1 MTIPYAEIGIT
12 TNFSFLRGGS
22 HPQDYVHQAGA
33 LKLAAIGIADH
44 NTLAGIVRAYS
55 ELDNP
60 DLQHKPKLLIGA
72 RLVFIDGT
80 PDILVY
86 PRDRAAYGRLCQL
99 LTRGKRDA
107 EKGECHLKLGDL
119 LDFAEGQLLVL
130 SLPHRFDPDGALKL
144 LKQLQESCA
153 DGVWL
158 AASLLYRGDDRRRLA
173 RLAQLA
179 QTAHVPL
186 LATNEVLYHHPSRR
200 PLQDVVTCIREK
212 TTIEAVGRRLE
223 VNAERHL
230 KPADEMA
237 RLFSDHPHAIA
248 ETMRFAS
255 RIAFSLDQLKYQYPD
270 EPVPPGKTA
279 QQHLEDLT
287 WAGAAKYFPD
297 GISEILRATLRK
309 ELDLIAELKYAH
321 YFLTVHDIVHFA
333 RSQEILCQGR
343 GSAANSA
350 VCYVLGVTSVDPTK
364 VDLLF
369 ERFISK
375 ERLEPPDI
383 DVDFEHSRR
392 EEVMQYVYRRYGR
405 HRAAIIA
412 TVIHYRPRSA
422 IRDVGK
428 ALGLSEDVTSLLA
441 DTVWGSWG
449 DGLSDGQ
456 VRQAGLDPDN
466 AMVELA
472 VKLAAEL
479 ITFPRHLSQ
488 HVGGYVLTQD
498 RLDTYVPI
506 GNAAMED
513 RTFIEW
519 DKDDVD
525 ALHMMKVDV
534 LALGMLTCIRKC
546 FDLIANHKG
555 ERFGLATIPQ
565 DDQRVYDMLC
575 RGESLGVFQVES
587 RAQMNML
594 PRLKPRVFYDLVIE
608 VAIVRPG
615 PIQGDMVHPYLRR
628 RNGQEKVSYPSPS
641 PEHGDADELFKVL
654 HKTLGVPLFQE
665 QAMRIAIEAAKFTA
679 EEANG
684 LRRSMATFRNVGTIG
699 KFESKMIGNMIARGY
714 SPEFAKSCFDQIK
727 GFGSY
732 GFPESHA
739 ASFAQLVYVS
749 SWLKHYHPDAFC
761 CGLLNSQPM
770 GFYAPAQIVG
780 DARKNGVKVRE
791 IDVSFSFAENTL
803 EHDPEKWEPVFR
815 KGSCSNKKETGG
827 KYCAVRLGFRQIDG
841 FHWLDA
847 DEERLKDIQ
856 QSFRDAPEIE
866 SNLVRLVPQTRN
878 TSPQRGEVDLRSKSG
893 EGAQVPRE
901 ITPLTRAFGA
911 TSPYGRGEA
920 ASLPRHKG
928 TKTTDWAD
936 RIVAARQ
943 RRPFTS
949 LEDFARD
956 TALPKRALMLLADA
970 DAFRSLGLDRR
981 AALWAVRRLPD
992 DVSLP
997 LFEATTARE
1006 QPDENAKALPSMPR
1020 SEHVVA
1026 DYQTIR
1032 LSLKGHPMEF
1042 LRPMFSRERVVPCRD
1057 VCHRN
1062 DKLTLRCAGVVLVRQ
1077 RPGSAKGVVFMTLED
1092 ETGIAN
1098 VVVWPKV
1105 MEKFRKEVM
1114 GARLI
1119 LVEGY
1124 IQSSPEEVTHLVAQR
1139 LIDRSHDLLAL
1150 SDDRLR
1156 KHVVPTSPALIEPLN
1171 DDRRDHPDHPAQK
1184 IRHPRNVRIL
1194 PPSRDFH

>member
-1 MTIPYAEIGIT
+1 MTNLKSTPLAYAEIGIT

-22 HPQDYVHQAGA
+22 HPKDYVHEAGN
-33 LKLAAIGIADH
+33 LRLAAIGIADH
-44 NTLAGIVRAYS
+44 NTLAGVVRAFK
-55 ELDNP
+55 ELGNP
-60 DLQHKPKLLIGA
+60 EIKHKPKLLIGS
-72 RLVFIDGT
+72 RIVFIDGT

-86 PRDRAAYGRLCQL
+86 PRDRSAYGRLCQL
-99 LTRGKRDA
+99 LTQGKRG
-107 EKGECHLKLGDL
+107 EGTLKGECHLTIDDL
-119 LDFAEGQLLVL
+119 LEFAEGQLLVL
-130 SLPHRFDPDGALKL
+130 ALPHRFEEVKAREVLDRLR
-144 LKQLQESCA
+144 SSRA

-173 RLAQLA
+173 RLKRIADHA
-179 QTAHVPL
+179 GVPV

-200 PLQDVVTCIREK
+200 PLQDVLTCIREK
-212 TTIEAVGRRLE
+212 TTIEAVGKRVE
-223 VNAERHL
+223 ANAERHL
-230 KPADEMA
+230 KPAEEMA
-237 RLFSDHPHAIA
+237 RLFRDAPEAVA
-248 ETMRFAS
+248 ETMRFAAG
-255 RIAFSLDQLKYQYPD
+255 ITFSLDQLKYQYPD

-287 WAGAAKYFPD
+287 WAGVQTCFGGKID
-297 GISEILRATLRK
+297 NTLRATLRK

-321 YFLTVHDIVHFA
+321 YFLTVHDIVHYA
-333 RSQEILCQGR
+333 RSQNILCQGR

-350 VCYVLGVTSVDPTK
+350 VCYVLGITSVDPTQ

-428 ALGLSEDVTSLLA
+428 ALGLSEDVTAALA

-449 DGLSDGQ
+449 EGLNDMQ
-456 VRQAGLDPDN
+456 VKQAGFDPQN
-466 AMVELA
+466 PMVGLA
-472 VKLAAEL
+472 VQLATEL
-479 ITFPRHLSQ
+479 IEFPRHLSQ

-506 GNAAMED
+506 GNAAMDD

-525 ALHMMKVDV
+525 TLHMMKVDV

-546 FDLIANHKG
+546 FDLIADHKG
-555 ERFGLATIPQ
+555 KRYELADIKSK
-565 DDQRVYDMLC
+565 DDDEVYQMLQK
-575 RGESLGVFQVES
+575 GELLGVFQVES

-594 PRLKPRVFYDLVIE
+594 PRLKPRTFYDLVIE

-628 RNGQEKVSYPSPS
+628 RNKIEKENYPAPS
-641 PEHGDADELFKVL
+641 PEHGPPDELYKVL

-665 QAMRIAIEAAKFTA
+665 QAMRIAIEAARFTP

-684 LRRSMATFRNVGTIG
+684 LRRAMATFRNVGTIG
-699 KFESKMIGNMIARGY
+699 KFEDKMIGNMIARGY
-714 SPEFAKSCFDQIK
+714 KPEFARNCFEQIK

-749 SWLKHYHPDAFC
+749 SWLKHFHPDAFC

-770 GFYAPAQIVG
+770 GFYAPAQIVS

-791 IDVSFSFAENTL
+791 IDVSFSHAQNTL
-803 EHDPEKWEPVFR
+803 EERDGE
-815 KGSCSNKKETGG
+815 
-827 KYCAVRLGFRQIDG
+827 YCAVRLGFRQIDG
-841 FHWLDA
+841 FAWKDV
-847 DEERLKDIQ
+847 DEERLKRQ
-856 QSFRDAPEIE
+856 QALFQGDATTSSFSDAQLRIVGARERELGCAIAHQRIHL
-866 SNLVRLVPQTRN
+866 SLRLCSAMDSGPAPDGASRN
-878 TSPQRGEVDLRSKSG
+878 D
-893 EGAQVPRE
+893 GAE
-901 ITPLTRAFGA
+901 KI
-911 TSPYGRGEA
+911 
-920 ASLPRHKG
+920 
-928 TKTTDWAD
+928 DWAD
-936 RIVAARQ
+936 RIVAARN

-956 TALPKRALMLLADA
+956 TALPKRALILLADA
-970 DAFRSLGLDRR
+970 DAFRSIGLDRR

-992 DVSLP
+992 DVPLP
-997 LFEATTARE
+997 LFTAATARE
-1006 QPDENAKALPSMPR
+1006 QPDEQAQPLPSMPI

-1042 LRPMFSRERVVPCRD
+1042 LRARFEREGVVACSSVSDARD
-1057 VCHRN
+1057 KQHV
-1062 DKLTLRCAGVVLVRQ
+1062 RCAGVVLVRQ

-1098 VVVWPKV
+1098 IVVWPKV
-1105 MEKFRKEVM
+1105 MERFRKEVM
-1114 GARLI
+1114 GSRLI
-1119 LVEGY
+1119 LVEGT
-1124 IQSSPEEVTHLVAQR
+1124 IQSSPEKVVHLVAER
-1139 LIDRSHDLLAL
+1139 LFDRSSDLLDLAN
-1150 SDDRLR
+1150 DTPRR
-1156 KHVVPTSPALIEPLN
+1156 KHALPVAPALIEPLN
-1171 DDRRDHPDHPAQK
+1171 DDRRDHPDNPAQK

>member
-1 MTIPYAEIGIT
+1 MTSPAYAEIGIT

-22 HPQDYVHQAGA
+22 DPRAYVRQASELG
-33 LKLAAIGIADH
+33 LPAIGIADH
-44 NTLAGIVRAYS
+44 NTLAGVVRAWS
-55 ELDNP
+55 ELDN
-60 DLQHKPKLLIGA
+60 DKVVHKPKLLIGA
-72 RLVFIDGT
+72 RIVFIDGT

-99 LTRGKRDA
+99 LTRGKRGDDITRI
-107 EKGECHLKLGDL
+107 EKGECRLTFVDL
-119 LDFAEGQLLVL
+119 LEFSEGQLLIL
-130 SLPHRFDPDGALKL
+130 TLPHRFEPAQALDILAKL
-144 LKQLQESCA
+144 KDSRAE
-153 DGVWL
+153 GVWL
-158 AASLLYRGDDRRRLA
+158 AASLVYRGDDRRRLA
-173 RLAQLA
+173 RLDDLA
-179 QTAHVPL
+179 TKAMVPL
-186 LATNEVLYHHPSRR
+186 LATNEVLYHDPRRR
-200 PLQDVVTCIREK
+200 PLQDVLTCIREK
-212 TTIEAVGRRLE
+212 TTIEAVGRKLE
-223 VNAERHL
+223 ANAERFL
-230 KPADEMA
+230 KTPREMA
-237 RLFSDHPHAIA
+237 RLFRDFPDAIA
-248 ETMRFAS
+248 QTMRFAD
-255 RIAFSLDQLKYQYPD
+255 RIDFSLDQLKYQYPD

-279 QQHLEDLT
+279 QGHLEDLT
-287 WAGAAKYFPD
+287 WAGVDKYFG
-297 GISEILRATLRK
+297 GIENIDDKLRATLKK
-309 ELDLIAELKYAH
+309 ELALIAELKYAH
-321 YFLTVHDIVHFA
+321 YFLTVHDIVHYA
-333 RSQEILCQGR
+333 RSQNILCQGR

-350 VCYVLGVTSVDPTK
+350 VCYVLGITSVDPTK

-428 ALGLSEDVTSLLA
+428 ALGLTEDVTAALA

-449 DGLSDGQ
+449 KGLNDMQ
-456 VRQAGLDPDN
+456 VRQAGLDPSN
-466 AMVELA
+466 PMINLAVELA
-472 VKLAAEL
+472 TEL
-479 ITFPRHLSQ
+479 IEFPRHLSQ

-506 GNAAMED
+506 GNAAMDD

-525 ALHMMKVDV
+525 ALSMMKVDV

-546 FDLIANHKG
+546 FDLIDQHKG
-555 ERFGLATIPQ
+555 KRYALSDIKGE
-565 DDQRVYDMLC
+565 DDDEVYQMLQ

-594 PRLKPRVFYDLVIE
+594 PRLKPRTFYDLVIE

-628 RNGQEKVSYPSPS
+628 RNGLEKVTYPSPS
-641 PEHGDADELFKVL
+641 PEHGPADELYKVL
-654 HKTLGVPLFQE
+654 HKTKGVPLFQE
-665 QAMRIAIEAAKFTA
+665 QAMRIAIEAAKFTS

-699 KFESKMIGNMIARGY
+699 QYEDKLIGNMVARGY
-714 SPEFAKSCFDQIK
+714 DANFARSCFDQIK

-739 ASFAQLVYVS
+739 ASFAQLVYIS
-749 SWLKHYHPDAFC
+749 SWLKYHHPDAFC

-780 DARKNGVKVRE
+780 DARKNGVEVRD
-791 IDVSFSFAENTL
+791 IDVSYSFAQNTL
-803 EHDPEKWEPVFR
+803 EQ
-815 KGSCSNKKETGG
+815 GSG

-841 FHWLDA
+841 FHWLDE
-847 DEERLKDIQ
+847 DEERLKRDRL
-856 QSFRDAPEIE
+856 SFRGARSASPESIGPHAPGGMDSQMRNCASEFDADASP
-866 SNLVRLVPQTRN
+866 RN
-878 TSPQRGEVDLRSKSG
+878 DNAEKS
-893 EGAQVPRE
+893 Q
-901 ITPLTRAFGA
+901 
-911 TSPYGRGEA
+911 
-920 ASLPRHKG
+920 
-928 TKTTDWAD
+928 DWAD
-936 RIVAARQ
+936 RIVAARN

-956 TALPKRALMLLADA
+956 TGLPKRALILLADA

-981 AALWAVRRLPD
+981 EALWQVRRLPD
-992 DVSLP
+992 DMPLP
-997 LFEATTARE
+997 LFEAATARE
-1006 QPDENAKALPSMPR
+1006 QPDEHARPLPEMPL
-1020 SEHVVA
+1020 SEQVVA

-1042 LRPMFSRERVVPCRD
+1042 LREMFSRERIVACREISHENERRR
-1057 VCHRN
+1057 V
-1062 DKLTLRCAGVVLVRQ
+1062 RCAGVVLVRQ
-1077 RPGSAKGVVFMTLED
+1077 RPGSASGVVFMTLED

-1098 VVVWPKV
+1098 VVVWPKI
-1105 MEKFRKEVM
+1105 MEQYRKEVM

-1119 LVEGY
+1119 EVQGY
-1124 IQSSPEEVTHLVAQR
+1124 IQSSPEKVTHLIAQR
-1139 LIDRSHDLLAL
+1139 MIDRSHDLVGLANDAL
-1150 SDDRLR
+1150 GG
-1156 KHVVPTSPALIEPLN
+1156 KHPAAATDEPLN
-1171 DDRRDHPDHPAQK
+1171 EDPRALADMPAQK

>member
-1 MTIPYAEIGIT
+1 MNIPGGIEPMLGYAEIGIT

-22 HPQDYVHQAGA
+22 HPQDYVHQASE
-33 LKLAAIGIADH
+33 LRLPVIGIADH
-44 NTLAGIVRAYS
+44 NTLAGIVRAYK
-55 ELDNP
+55 ELGNP
-60 DLQHKPKLLIGA
+60 DVTCKPKLLIGS
-72 RLVFIDGT
+72 RLVLMDGT

-86 PRDRAAYGRLCQL
+86 PSDRAAYGRLCQL
-99 LTRGKRDA
+99 LTRGKRGDDT
-107 EKGECHLKLGDL
+107 EKGECHLT
-119 LDFAEGQLLVL
+119 LDDVLEFSEGQLLVVM
-130 SLPHRFDPDGALKL
+130 LPHRFETAKALHVL
-144 LKQLQESCA
+144 DRLKHSEA

-158 AASLLYRGDDRRRLA
+158 AASLLYRGDDKRRLVRLHGLATKA
-173 RLAQLA
+173 R
-179 QTAHVPL
+179 VPL
-186 LATNEVLYHHPSRR
+186 LATNEVLYHHPARR
-200 PLQDVVTCIREK
+200 PLQDVLTCIREK
-212 TTIEAVGRRLE
+212 ADIDAIGKRLE
-223 VNAERHL
+223 ANAERYL
-230 KPADEMA
+230 KPAAEMA
-237 RLFSDHPHAIA
+237 RLFRDLPEAIA
-248 ETMRFAS
+248 ETMRFAG
-255 RIAFSLDQLKYQYPD
+255 RIHFSLDQLKYQYPD

-279 QQHLEDLT
+279 QRHLEDLT
-287 WAGAAKYFPD
+287 WAGAHERFPIR
-297 GISEILRATLRK
+297 ISPKTRKVLHK
-309 ELDLIAELKYAH
+309 ELRLIRKLKYAH
-321 YFLTVHDIVHFA
+321 YFLTVHDIVRYA
-333 RSQEILCQGR
+333 RSQKILCQGR

-405 HRAAIIA
+405 HRAAVIA

-428 ALGLSEDVTSLLA
+428 ALGLTEDVTALLA

-449 DGLSDGQ
+449 DGLDEMQ
-456 VRQAGLDPDN
+456 VRQAGLDPQN
-466 AMVELA
+466 PMIHRA
-472 VKLAAEL
+472 VALAAEL
-479 ITFPRHLSQ
+479 IEFPRHLSQ

-498 RLDTYVPI
+498 RLDSYVPI
-506 GNAAMED
+506 GNAAMDD

-525 ALHMMKVDV
+525 ALNMMKVDV

-546 FDLIANHKG
+546 FDLIADHKG
-555 ERFGLATIPQ
+555 KRYELATVPQ
-565 DDQRVYDMLC
+565 DVASVYDMLC

-615 PIQGDMVHPYLRR
+615 PIQGDMVHPYLKRR
-628 RNGQEKVSYPSPS
+628 KMDPEKIEYPYPK
-641 PEHGDADELFKVL
+641 GGNKDELKKVL

-665 QAMRIAIEAAKFTA
+665 QAMRIAIEAAEFTS

-684 LRRSMATFRNVGTIG
+684 LRRAMATFRNLGTIG
-699 KFESKMIGNMIARGY
+699 KFESKMVGNMIRRGY
-714 SPEFAKSCFDQIK
+714 DAEFANNCFNQIK

-739 ASFAQLVYVS
+739 AAFAQLVYIS
-749 SWLKHYHPDAFC
+749 SWLKHFHPDAFC

-770 GFYAPAQIVG
+770 GFYAPAQIVS
-780 DARKNGVKVRE
+780 DARKNGVEVRE
-791 IDVSFSFAENTL
+791 IDVSFSHAQNTL
-803 EHDPEKWEPVFR
+803 EEKS
-815 KGSCSNKKETGG
+815 GD
-827 KYCAVRLGFRQIDG
+827 YHALRLGFRQIDG
-841 FHWLDA
+841 FKWADP
-847 DEERLKDIQ
+847 DEERLKASQ
-856 QSFRDAPEIE
+856 LSFRA
-866 SNLVRLVPQTRN
+866 RT

-893 EGAQVPRE
+893 EGAQVPRGSA
-901 ITPLTRAFGA
+901 PLTRAFGA
-911 TSPYGRGEA
+911 TSPYGRGV
-920 ASLPRHKG
+920 ASPMPEHDDAKMD
-928 TKTTDWAD
+928 DWAE

-956 TALPKRALMLLADA
+956 TGLPKRALILLADA
-970 DAFRSLGLDRR
+970 DAFRSIGLDRR

-992 DVSLP
+992 DIPLP
-997 LFEATTARE
+997 LFEIAVARE
-1006 QPDENAKALPSMPR
+1006 QPDENARPLPEMPL
-1020 SEHVVA
+1020 SEQVVA

-1042 LRPMFSRERVVPCRD
+1042 LRPMFTKERVVACEA
-1057 VCHRN
+1057 VCHGN
-1062 DKLTLRCAGVVLVRQ
+1062 DKQRVRCAGVVLVRQ

-1098 VVVWPKV
+1098 IVVWPKV
-1105 MEKFRKEVM
+1105 MERFRKEVM

-1124 IQSSPEEVTHLVAQR
+1124 IQSSPEEVTHLVAER
-1139 LIDRSHDLLAL
+1139 LFDRSRDLVNLANDAL
-1150 SDDRLR
+1150 AR
-1156 KHVVPTSPALIEPLN
+1156 KHVLPYGTALN
-1171 DDRRDHPDHPAQK
+1171 DDRRDHLDNPAQK
-1184 IRHPRNVRIL
+1184 IRHPRDVRIL
-1194 PPSRDFH
+1194 PASRDFH

>member
-1 MTIPYAEIGIT
+1 MSSHTKITHAKIAYAEIGIT

-22 HPQDYVHQAGA
+22 HPQDYVHQASE
-33 LKLAAIGIADH
+33 LRLPAIGMADH
-44 NTLAGIVRAYS
+44 NTLAGVVRAYN

-60 DLQHKPKLLIGA
+60 EVKYKPKLLIGS
-72 RLVFIDGT
+72 RLVFMDGT
-80 PDILVY
+80 PDILAY
-86 PRDRAAYGRLCQL
+86 PRDREAYGRLCQL
-99 LTRGKRDA
+99 LTYGKRAA
-107 EKGECHLKLGDL
+107 EKGECHLKLDDL
-119 LDFAEGQLLVL
+119 LQYSEGQLLILV
-130 SLPHRFDPDGALKL
+130 LPHRFETAKARDVLDR
-144 LKQLQESCA
+144 LQRGRA

-158 AASLLYRGDDRRRLA
+158 AASLLYRGDDRRRLVRLH
-173 RLAQLA
+173 RLAE
-179 QTAHVPL
+179 TARVPL
-186 LATNEVLYHHPSRR
+186 LATNEVLYHHPARR
-200 PLQDVVTCIREK
+200 PLQDVLTCIREK
-212 TTIEAVGRRLE
+212 TDIETIGKRLE
-223 VNAERHL
+223 ANAERHL
-230 KPADEMA
+230 KPAEEMA
-237 RLFSDHPHAIA
+237 RLFRDVPEAIA
-248 ETMRFAS
+248 ETMRFAD
-255 RIAFSLDQLKYQYPD
+255 RIHFSLDQLKYQYPD

-279 QQHLEDLT
+279 QRHLEDLT
-287 WAGAAKYFPD
+287 WAGVDQYFAG
-297 GISEILRATLRK
+297 GIDDKLRATLQK

-321 YFLTVHDIVHFA
+321 YFLTVHDIVRYA
-333 RSQEILCQGR
+333 RSQNILCQGR

-350 VCYVLGVTSVDPTK
+350 VCYVLGITSVDPTK

-428 ALGLSEDVTSLLA
+428 ALGLTEDVTAALA

-449 DGLSDGQ
+449 DGLDDRQ
-456 VRQAGLDPDN
+456 VKQAGFDPKN
-466 AMVELA
+466 SMVELA

-479 ITFPRHLSQ
+479 IEFPRHLSQ

-525 ALHMMKVDV
+525 ALNMMKVDV

-546 FDLIANHKG
+546 FDLIADHKG
-555 ERFGLATIPQ
+555 KRYELADIKSK
-565 DDQRVYDMLC
+565 DDDEVYRMLQ

-594 PRLKPRVFYDLVIE
+594 PRLKPRTFYDLVIE

-628 RNGQEKVSYPSPS
+628 RNGQEKENYPSPS
-641 PEHGDADELFKVL
+641 PAHGDKDELRKVL

-665 QAMRIAIEAAKFTA
+665 QAMRIAIEAAKFTP

-684 LRRSMATFRNVGTIG
+684 LRRAMATFRNVGTIG
-699 KFESKMIGNMIARGY
+699 KFESKMVNNMIDRGY
-714 SPEFAKSCFDQIK
+714 DPAFAKSCFEQIK

-749 SWLKHYHPDAFC
+749 SWLKHFHPDAFC

-780 DARKNGVKVRE
+780 DARKNRVEVRE
-791 IDVSFSFAENTL
+791 IDVSFSHAQNTL
-803 EHDPEKWEPVFR
+803 EEKS
-815 KGSCSNKKETGG
+815 GD
-827 KYCAVRLGFRQIDG
+827 YHAVRLGFRQIDG
-841 FHWLDA
+841 FKWADP
-847 DEERLKDIQ
+847 DEERLKRSLL
-856 QSFRDAPEIE
+856 SFRGVAVATNPE
-866 SNLVRLVPQTRN
+866 SL
-878 TSPQRGEVDLRSKSG
+878 
-893 EGAQVPRE
+893 
-901 ITPLTRAFGA
+901 A
-911 TSPYGRGEA
+911 TSKLLDSGSAPDGAPTMCNCTSENDGG
-920 ASLPRHKG
+920 G
-928 TKTTDWAD
+928 TEDWAE
-936 RIVAARQ
+936 RIVAARA
-943 RRPFTS
+943 RRPFSS

-956 TALPKRALMLLADA
+956 TALPKRALILLADA

-992 DVSLP
+992 DVPLP
-997 LFEATTARE
+997 LFEISTARE
-1006 QPDENAKALPSMPR
+1006 QPDENARPLPLMPLP
-1020 SEHVVA
+1020 EQVVA

-1042 LRPMFSRERVVPCRD
+1042 LRPMFTKECVIACKD
-1057 VCHRN
+1057 VCHDIEKRYV
-1062 DKLTLRCAGVVLVRQ
+1062 RCAGVVLVRQ

-1098 VVVWPKV
+1098 IVVWPKV
-1105 MEKFRKEVM
+1105 MERFRKEVM

-1119 LVEGY
+1119 LVEGH
-1124 IQSSPEEVTHLVAQR
+1124 IQSSPERVTHLVAER
-1139 LIDRSHDLLAL
+1139 LFDRSHDLVNLANDAL
-1150 SDDRLR
+1150 SRRHPL
-1156 KHVVPTSPALIEPLN
+1156 PAGPALIEPLN
-1171 DDRRDHPDHPAQK
+1171 DDPRERPDNPAER

-1194 PPSRDFH
+1194 PRSRDFH

>member
-1 MTIPYAEIGIT
+1 MTANVKSTPLAYAEIGIT

-22 HPQDYVHQAGA
+22 HPQDYVQQAGI
-33 LKLAAIGIADH
+33 LRLPVIGIADH
-44 NTLAGIVRAYS
+44 NTLAGVVRAFK
-55 ELDNP
+55 ELENP
-60 DLQHKPKLLIGA
+60 DIEHRPRLLIGS

-99 LTRGKRDA
+99 LTQGKRG
-107 EKGECHLKLGDL
+107 EGTLKGECHLKFDDL
-119 LDFAEGQLLVL
+119 LEFAEGQLLAL
-130 SLPHRFDPDGALKL
+130 ALPHRFEEAKAQQVLNR
-144 LKQLQESCA
+144 LQSSRA

-173 RLAQLA
+173 RLRGIALHA
-179 QTAHVPL
+179 GVPL
-186 LATNEVLYHHPSRR
+186 LATNEVLYHDPSRR
-200 PLQDVVTCIREK
+200 PLQDVLTCIREK
-212 TTIEAVGRRLE
+212 TTIEVVGKRLE

-230 KPADEMA
+230 KPAEEMA
-237 RLFSDHPHAIA
+237 RLFRDAPEAVA

-255 RIAFSLDQLKYQYPD
+255 RITFSLDQLKYQYPD

-287 WAGAAKYFPD
+287 WAGVQTYFN
-297 GISEILRATLRK
+297 GEINGTLRATLRK
-309 ELDLIAELKYAH
+309 ELDLINELKYAH
-321 YFLTVHDIVHFA
+321 YFLTVHDIVHYA
-333 RSQEILCQGR
+333 RSQKILCQGR

-350 VCYVLGVTSVDPTK
+350 VCYVLGITSVDPTK

-428 ALGLSEDVTSLLA
+428 ALGLTEDVTAALA

-449 DGLSDGQ
+449 SGLNEMQ
-456 VRQAGLDPDN
+456 VKQAGLDPQN
-466 AMVELA
+466 PMVALAIELA
-472 VKLAAEL
+472 TEL
-479 ITFPRHLSQ
+479 IEFPRHLSQ

-506 GNAAMED
+506 GNAAMDD

-525 ALHMMKVDV
+525 ALNMMKVDV

-546 FDLIANHKG
+546 FDLIANHKD
-555 ERFGLATIPQ
+555 ECWELATIPQ
-565 DDQRVYDMLC
+565 DQAEVYDMLC

-594 PRLKPRVFYDLVIE
+594 PRLRPREFYDLVIE

-628 RNGQEKVSYPSPS
+628 RNGQEKVVYPSPS
-641 PEHGDADELFKVL
+641 PEHGDKDELRKVL

-665 QAMRIAIEAAKFTA
+665 QAMRIAIEAARFTS

-684 LRRSMATFRNVGTIG
+684 LRRAMATFRNVGTIG
-699 KFESKMIGNMIARGY
+699 KFEDKMINNMIARGY
-714 SPEFAKSCFDQIK
+714 APEFAKNCFEQIK

-749 SWLKHYHPDAFC
+749 SWLKHFHPDAFC

-791 IDVSFSFAENTL
+791 IDVSFSYAQNTL
-803 EHDPEKWEPVFR
+803 EEKDGE
-815 KGSCSNKKETGG
+815 
-827 KYCAVRLGFRQIDG
+827 YCVVRLGFRQIDG
-841 FHWLDA
+841 FRWNDLDEARLKYIQSSFRGTPLGVNFDAQLRIRESIPERRRGPMDSGSAPDGASTMRNCASENDVVPLA
-847 DEERLKDIQ
+847 DE
-856 QSFRDAPEIE
+856 
-866 SNLVRLVPQTRN
+866 
-878 TSPQRGEVDLRSKSG
+878 
-893 EGAQVPRE
+893 
-901 ITPLTRAFGA
+901 
-911 TSPYGRGEA
+911 GEA
-920 ASLPRHKG
+920 D
-928 TKTTDWAD
+928 DWAD
-936 RIVAARQ
+936 RIVAARN

-956 TALPKRALMLLADA
+956 TALPKRALILLADA
-970 DAFRSLGLDRR
+970 DAFRSIGLDRR

-992 DVSLP
+992 DVPLP
-997 LFEATTARE
+997 LFEAATARE
-1006 QPDENAKALPSMPR
+1006 QPDEQAQPLPSMLL

-1042 LRPMFSRERVVPCRD
+1042 LRAKFERERVIACASVSDARD
-1057 VCHRN
+1057 KQHV
-1062 DKLTLRCAGVVLVRQ
+1062 RCAGVVLVRQ

-1098 VVVWPKV
+1098 IVVWPKV
-1105 MEKFRKEVM
+1105 MERFRKEVM
-1114 GARLI
+1114 GSRLI
-1119 LVEGY
+1119 LVEGT
-1124 IQSSPEEVTHLVAQR
+1124 IQSSPEKVVHLVAEK
-1139 LIDRSHDLLAL
+1139 LVDRSSDLLDLANDTLRRKQAL
-1150 SDDRLR
+1150 P
-1156 KHVVPTSPALIEPLN
+1156 VGPALIEPLN